1 MEFTQVIFIR
11 VAAVQMKVTRNTDK
25 NLQRILYFIDKAKAK
40 RSDIACFPET
50 CLVSDEKNIPK
61 TEKYLKAIQEMCRK
75 ISLYCIFGTYEK
87 RNNKIFNVA
96 YLIDRKGK
104 IKYRYVKK
112 HPWISEKKY
121 TTPGKSNKAINTEF
135 GKLAVIICW
144 DFAFGDDLRKLA
156 RGGAR
161 VIFSPNFL
169 VDSRGAEDVVK
180 STPQFRAFEN
190 LCYYVSADA
199 FTKRTAC
206 MSFICS
212 PFKILAK
219 IEGKEGMIVAKL
231 DLKKINK
238 IRKSFDHF

>member
-1 MEFTQVIFIR
+1 
-11 VAAVQMKVTRNTDK
+11 MKVTRNTDK
-25 NLQRILYFIDKAKAK
+25 NFQRILYFIDKATK
-40 RSDIACFPET
+40 RADIVCFPET
-50 CLVSDEKNIPK
+50 CLVSDEKNVIK
-61 TEKYLKAIQEMCRK
+61 ITKHLKAIQEKCRK
-75 ISLYCIFGTYEK
+75 NSLYCILGTYEK

-112 HPWISEKKY
+112 HPWFSEKKY
-121 TTPGKSNKAINTEF
+121 TTPGKSNKVVSTEF
-135 GKLAVIICW
+135 GKIAVIICW
-144 DFAFGDDLRKLA
+144 DFAFSDDLRKLA
-156 RGGAR
+156 RDGAR

-212 PFKILAK
+212 PFKTLKK
-219 IEGKEGMIVAKL
+219 IVGKEGMITANL
-231 DLKKINK
+231 DLNKINK